1 MAKKNIEVPK
11 TRPWGFKEV
20 VLPKEEYDLDED
32 GWIWMRSRITVKM
45 SADAAKFVDADDIM
59 EWLPPMISGWSLKA
73 DGIELPY
80 SPENCAELPVNI
92 LAKVQEVLAAPLAAM
107 AEEESL
113 ETSSTQPESE

>member
-45 SADAAKFVDADDIM
+45 SADAARFADSDDIM
-59 EWLPPMISGWSLKA
+59 EWLPPMIANWSLTA

-80 SPENCAELPVNI
+80 SAENCSELPVSI
-92 LAKVQEVLAAPLAAM
+92 LAKVQEVLSIPLAVTV
-107 AEEESL
+107 EEESS
-113 ETSSTQPESE
+113 ETDSPQPESE